1 MSSYEVQQ
9 LNDESRNNWNTN
21 AEYWDQR
28 IGEGNEFHLEL
39 VEPAQLPLL
48 DLQPDGHRLRQ
59 RQFHRADP
67 DVGAWTWLRV

>member
-1 MSSYEVQQ
+1 MITYKFQH
-9 LNDESRNNWNTN
+9 LNEESRDNWNAN

-28 IGEGNEFHLEL
+28 IGEGNKFHLEL

-59 RQFHRADP
+59 RPVRA
-67 DVGAWTWLRV
+67 